1 MSTSPVFEWLCAEL
15 SKRTSVEALQ
25 TRGTLRFTLQR
36 AGLEPRTLSKVEA
49 LVVVERLLAREL
61 EARRIANAASVCI
74 EIALALK
81 PMTFPDAGPESAETA
96 FARLVRK

>member
-1 MSTSPVFEWLCAEL
+1 
-15 SKRTSVEALQ
+15 
-25 TRGTLRFTLQR
+25 
-36 AGLEPRTLSKVEA
+36 
-49 LVVVERLLAREL
+49 LLAREL